1 MIISQDFKLDFQ
13 DVLIVPQR
21 TTLES
26 RSDVVVERKFYF
38 YNSPRIW
45 EGIPIMCSNMVPLT
59 SLAMAKKLSTYKIVT
74 ALHKYYSHKDLSKII
89 GEVGIDYAWATIG
102 KSEEDLKK
110 IKKVSLD
117 LNKNVNIVIDVPN
130 GYMESF
136 VKFCA
141 QVREEFPDS
150 IICAGNVTT
159 AEICEEL
166 IIHGKVDICKIQIGP
181 GSQCETRKMTGVGYG
196 TFSCVQECS
205 HAAHGLKSE
214 KSRLGLVM
222 SDGGCKDVGD
232 ICKALCGGSDW
243 IMLGG
248 MFAGAEECDGEWEYE
263 VYNPRDGKWT
273 LLDSDEEAAIIGV
286 DRSIRKSTLTF
297 YGMSSHYAQVKHG
310 VGKKEYRA
318 SEGKVS
324 KIPYKGPVADIV
336 QEILGGIRSCGAYIG
351 AKNLKD
357 YSKCAKFVK
366 ILK

>member
-26 RSDVVVERKFYF
+26 RSEVVVERKFHF

-59 SLAMAKKLSTYKIVT
+59 SLAMAKKLSNYKIVT

-89 GEVGIDYAWATIG
+89 DEVGTDYAWATIG
-102 KSEEDLKK
+102 KSEEDIKK
-110 IKKVSLD
+110 IKKVSVD
-117 LNKNVNIVIDVPN
+117 LNKNPNIVIDVPN

-141 QVREEFPDS
+141 QVRQEFPDS

-159 AEICEEL
+159 PEICEEL

-205 HAAHGLKSE
+205 HAAHGLKSGQ
-214 KSRLGLVM
+214 SRLGLVM

-232 ICKALCGGSDW
+232 ICKAVCGGADW
-243 IMLGG
+243 LMLGG
-248 MFAGAEECDGEWEYE
+248 MFAGTDECEGEWDYDAE
-263 VYNPRDGKWT
+263 KK
-273 LLDSDEEAAIIGV
+273 
-286 DRSIRKSTLTF
+286 KSALTF
-297 YGMSSHYAQVKHG
+297 YGMSSHYAQEKHG

-324 KIPYKGPVADIV
+324 KIPYKGPVSDVV

-366 ILK
+366 IAR